1 MAQAAASIGARQRMP
16 IIDLSG
22 HAASA
27 LLDGAKAPPPVFTL
41 AKPFSG
47 ATLQETL
54 RRALAVW
61 LDVPRP

>member
-1 MAQAAASIGARQRMP
+1 MAQAAASIGAQQRMP

-22 HAASA
+22 HAA

-41 AKPFSG
+41 AKPVSG

>member
-1 MAQAAASIGARQRMP
+1 MP

-22 HAASA
+22 HAA

-41 AKPFSG
+41 AKPVSG

>member
-22 HAASA
+22 HAA
-27 LLDGAKAPPPVFTL
+27 LLDGTKAPPPMFTL
-41 AKPFSG
+41 AKPVSG

-61 LDVPRP
+61 LDVPCP